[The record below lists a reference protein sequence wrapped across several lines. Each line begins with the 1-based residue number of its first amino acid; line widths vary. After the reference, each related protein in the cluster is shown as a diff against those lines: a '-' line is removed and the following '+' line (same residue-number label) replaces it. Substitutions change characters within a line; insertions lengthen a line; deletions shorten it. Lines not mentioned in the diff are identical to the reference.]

1 MKCFVNKGQ
10 IGFCVDFVKVF
21 AGSALAVTSMNCGMD
36 FMPCRL
42 STGFGL
48 TEWGPGCPSAE
59 SLFRFPAG
67 NRKEMGLEVLEIV
80 PPGVTRICNPADHR
94 SSKCLT

>member
-1 MKCFVNKGQ
+1 MKCFVNNGQKG
-10 IGFCVDFVKVF
+10 FSVDFVEVF
-21 AGSALAVTSMNCGMD
+21 AGSASAFTLVKRGMN

-67 NRKEMGLEVLEIV
+67 NRKEMGPVE
-80 PPGVTRICNPADHR
+80 
-94 SSKCLT
+94 CLLV